1 MRGGDAA
8 HRGARRRSRQSG
20 SRRRLRH
27 SWHARA
33 GRAGRRRA
41 ARGDAAGSRLRGH
54 GAPPSTRRS
63 GMIRVLIADD
73 QMLVRQ
79 GIRTLLEMD
88 REISVVGEAAD
99 GAEAIERVLASPVD
113 VLLLDIRMPGEDGIA
128 VLRGLSA
135 RNALPPTLILT
146 TFDDSDVVLDGIR
159 AGARGFLLK
168 DVSYQQLLA
177 AIRAVAGGAT
187 VFQPAITE
195 RLLRAGT
202 APHVDMEAPREPL
215 TVREAEVVR
224 LMAGGYSNREI
235 AAALGT
241 AEGRSRITS
250 RAFSPSSACAIA
262 RAPCSRRLKPDC
274 CALPTLRRPEGT
286 GICVAAIPPR
296 RAGTCG

>member
-1 MRGGDAA
+1 
-8 HRGARRRSRQSG
+8 
-20 SRRRLRH
+20 
-27 SWHARA
+27 
-33 GRAGRRRA
+33 
-41 ARGDAAGSRLRGH
+41 
-54 GAPPSTRRS
+54 
-63 GMIRVLIADD
+63 MIRVLIADD

-99 GAEAIERVLASPVD
+99 GVEAIEQVLAAPID

-128 VLRGLSA
+128 VLRNLSA

-146 TFDDSDVVLDGIR
+146 TFDDSDVVLDGFR

-187 VFQPAITE
+187 VFQPAVTE
-195 RLLRAGT
+195 RLLRAGN
-202 APHVDMEAPREPL
+202 ALHVDMEAPREQL

-235 AAALGT
+235 AEALGT
-241 AEGRSRITS
+241 AEGTVKNHVSSILAKFGVRDRT
-250 RAFSPSSACAIA
+250 RAVLKALETGVL
-262 RAPCSRRLKPDC
+262 RAPGP
-274 CALPTLRRPEGT
+274 G
-286 GICVAAIPPR
+286 
-296 RAGTCG
+296 